1 MCLVQALSVVS
12 LSMAVQ
18 SVKTL
23 LIHMSLNLNKV
34 VALMR
39 CVPSLENLF
48 IKVMIS
54 RCIESTYNA

>member
-1 MCLVQALSVVS
+1 MCLSQALSVVS

-39 CVPSLENLF
+39 CFPSLENLF
-48 IKVMIS
+48 IEVTIS
-54 RCIESTYNA
+54 RHIESTYNA